1 MAQYRRETNN
11 HCPLCRFLFSTASE
25 KTRICLFRHSYIWRL
40 QDFMTKNNEEYGN
53 LGFEGN
59 EVSLLSVGEGGATV
73 RPGPKCI
80 KHFMSTVIHFHPHI
94 TYLHIG
100 ENKFCSTHHDHPS
113 LIASRIS
120 DLVRRLWIL
129 VKFLPVLQVLCFVFC
144 YRSLKQCGPTFW
156 PTVTKKA
163 VYNQSMN
170 NITLQWETFF
180 KIFKTIMNHKA

>member
-11 HCPLCRFLFSTASE
+11 HCPLCRFLFSMASE
-25 KTRICLFRHSYIWRL
+25 KTRICLFGHSYIWRL
-40 QDFMTKNNEEYGN
+40 QDFMTNNNEEYEN
-53 LGFEGN
+53 FGFEGN

-73 RPGPKCI
+73 GPGPKCI
-80 KHFMSTVIHFHPHI
+80 EHFMSTVIHFHPYI

-100 ENKFCSTHHDHPS
+100 ENEFRSTHHDHPS

-129 VKFLPVLQVLCFVFC
+129 VKFLPVLHVFARFCALCFVT
-144 YRSLKQCGPTFW
+144 GPSSSVAPLFW

-170 NITLQWETFF
+170 NVAL
-180 KIFKTIMNHKA
+180 